1 MTDSVTNAS
10 VLLIVGPLLGAVPI
24 ANPRLIRVWSM
35 ARDDHVRT
43 VGANR
48 RAWALL
54 NAGFGFA
61 TVLTTTGL
69 LILAAAEDPATA
81 RAAGLD
87 LAWLTYA
94 LGGVLWLAVLAI
106 RTRTTPAQADLDAR
120 GMDPGPAETLIGSA
134 TGGLFNGFV
143 VLTSAAL
150 IVLGVTWALS
160 GGVSLPV
167 AGLIVIGGVG
177 CLGWLAVAGD
187 VIPAV
192 LYLPTLLLGVAILAG
207 W

>member
-1 MTDSVTNAS
+1 
-10 VLLIVGPLLGAVPI
+10 
-24 ANPRLIRVWSM
+24 M

-61 TVLTTTGL
+61 TVLTATGL
-69 LILAAAEDPATA
+69 WILAAAEDPGQRHARRALISRGWHTRSA
-81 RAAGLD
+81 VLSGWPCSPFGRGPRQPWPTSTRAAS
-87 LAWLTYA
+87 
-94 LGGVLWLAVLAI
+94 
-106 RTRTTPAQADLDAR
+106 
-120 GMDPGPAETLIGSA
+120 DPEPAETLVGSA
-134 TGGLFNGFV
+134 TSGLFNGFV

-150 IVLGVTWALS
+150 VVLGGHLGSPGASRSRSPASSASV
-160 GGVSLPV
+160 
-167 AGLIVIGGVG
+167 GLG

-192 LYLPTLLLGVAILAG
+192 LYLPTLVLGISLLAG
-207 W
+207 